1 MENLK
6 VWDKIYNKYLRFW
19 GWYWYIFDE
28 VERITKTLIITKKW
42 KRLKNR
48 WYYWEKTGSFNWN
61 YKYEL
66 LTDEILK
73 DNERIEREN
82 KIENWFYDKKFTLEE
97 KIKIYELFNS

>member
-6 VWDKIYNKYLRFW
+6 VWDKIYKIYSKFW
-19 GWYWYIFDE
+19 GWYWYVFDE
-28 VERITKTLIITKKW
+28 VERITKTLIITKEW
-42 KRLKNR
+42 RRLANW
-48 WYYWEKTGSFNWN
+48 WYYWVEKSN
-61 YKYEL
+61 YRLHQL

>member
-6 VWDKIYNKYLRFW
+6 VWDKIYTKHLRFW
-19 GWYWYIFDE
+19 GWYWYVFDE
-28 VERITKTLIITKKW
+28 VERITKTLIITKEW
-42 KRLKNR
+42 RRLANW
-48 WYYWEKTGSFNWN
+48 WYYWVEKSN
-61 YKYEL
+61 YRNGKYQL